1 MQKKAH
7 KHPYQQYTN
16 KDSLRIEDLV
26 KKAARAADKRHA
38 DSWSYENQEAFN
50 EEAAK
55 LAHRMARTIK
65 DWKKAARRGSAAE
78 NENFHSFAKVFF
90 DRADELWRAA
100 GSPAAPVKYA
110 SLRGILASEGLLPR
124 LARAGQRLPA
134 ERKDKARIQSMLAK
148 STRDGELS
156 LAKVQQYAAAMARAI
171 KDWAKAEQRG
181 SALVDVGLAPIAK
194 IFFDRADEMK
204 PVDSP
209 RPNLDSN
216 YEKYYVI
223 PMGSVSFR
231 NGNNRTFNFLQTWG
245 GELFSFIVVEINGG
259 PYSIKKAQRVV
270 LVGSG
275 VGGYSHPGEIIEMI
289 GDQNNRFLGTAVVVR
304 VVSGVM
310 DEDLLQ
316 RASQVVGKSSA
327 RAYVIK

>member
-1 MQKKAH
+1 
-7 KHPYQQYTN
+7 
-16 KDSLRIEDLV
+16 
-26 KKAARAADKRHA
+26 
-38 DSWSYENQEAFN
+38 
-50 EEAAK
+50 
-55 LAHRMARTIK
+55 
-65 DWKKAARRGSAAE
+65 
-78 NENFHSFAKVFF
+78 
-90 DRADELWRAA
+90 
-100 GSPAAPVKYA
+100 
-110 SLRGILASEGLLPR
+110 
-124 LARAGQRLPA
+124 
-134 ERKDKARIQSMLAK
+134 
-148 STRDGELS
+148 
-156 LAKVQQYAAAMARAI
+156 
-171 KDWAKAEQRG
+171 
-181 SALVDVGLAPIAK
+181 VGLAPIAK